1 MEMEAMMR
9 VAAKRGRV
17 RDQRKVI
24 CSRAMVGKRTRG

>member
-1 MEMEAMMR
+1 MEMAAMMR

-24 CSRAMVGKRTRG
+24 CSRPMVGERTWG